1 MNTSQSFLSKSGSAN
16 LNESIAAKKQRELS
30 ESSILNKNKQDLNKT
45 INKKKYRSAVDKKQA
60 AINDNKLSKANLT
73 NYRVRDEEKM
83 KARK

>member
-16 LNESIAAKKQRELS
+16 LNESIVAKKQRELS

-45 INKKKYRSAVDKKQA
+45 IKKKYKSAVDKKQA